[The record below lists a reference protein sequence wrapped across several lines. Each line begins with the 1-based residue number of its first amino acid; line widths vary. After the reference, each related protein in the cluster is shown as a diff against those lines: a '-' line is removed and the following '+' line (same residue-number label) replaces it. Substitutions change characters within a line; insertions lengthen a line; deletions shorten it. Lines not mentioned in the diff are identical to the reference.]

1 VFTRENGEP
10 LRPEYVT
17 RRFGE
22 LAAAAGLR
30 KVRLHDLRHG
40 AASMLLSAGLPM
52 FTVMV
57 DPSAPPR
64 LALALLAELPR
75 EQCADRTVGQRHR
88 GVARLKS
95 WACRRSADRSHR

>member
-40 AASMLLSAGLPM
+40 AASMLLIRSVASGA
-52 FTVMV
+52 T
-57 DPSAPPR
+57 
-64 LALALLAELPR
+64 R
-75 EQCADRTVGQRHR
+75 EGIRR
-88 GVARLKS
+88 VA
-95 WACRRSADRSHR
+95 